1 MQQAIIRLAVLVL
14 ALLNQTLTMLGW
26 HPLPF
31 SDEQIYE
38 GVSATVTVI
47 VSVWVWWKN
56 NSITK
61 EAQVAD
67 DYMKKLKSDA

>member
-1 MQQAIIRLAVLVL
+1 MQQAIIRLAVLVI

-26 HPLPF
+26 NPLPF
-31 SDEQIYE
+31 SDDQIYE

-47 VSVWVWWKN
+47 VAVWAWWKN

-61 EAQVAD
+61 EARVAD
-67 DYMKKLKSDA
+67 VYMKRLKSDA

>member
-1 MQQAIIRLAVLVL
+1 MQQAIIRLAVLVI
-14 ALLNQTLTMLGW
+14 ALLNQTLTMVGW

-31 SDEQIYE
+31 SDEQVYE

-67 DYMKKLKSDA
+67 DYMKKLKSGA